1 MRQKRKHLRRDP
13 NALVASASIM
23 TGPLRTSDKMGTEE
37 WQAKAWDYYDEIGEL
52 RFGVNWLANAL
63 SRVNLVAAVPP
74 KSQGDEP
81 VAVDLDAQPELVRQV
96 QLVTEIAGGSAGQG
110 QLLAGSAKHLTVPGL
125 GFILATA
132 DDQTDTFASWRAL
145 SNDEVRKRGGDIL
158 EVAHSETGEWTELAE
173 ADLLIKVWRAHPR
186 KSWTPDS
193 PVRAVLDSLNEI
205 SLLTKRIAADAR
217 SRLAGNGLLVIPEEA
232 EFPPGQ
238 IVTQANGT
246 TTEQP
251 DEFIAT
257 FVQVAQIAIADQDSP
272 AAKVPLVIRMPGEF
286 VKDVQHLTFWSDFDS
301 SLDTLR
307 QAAVKRLALG
317 LDMPPEVLL
326 GLGDSNHWSAWQIA
340 EEAITLHIE
349 PLAETIC
356 HALTIGFLRP
366 ALEAEG
372 LDPDSVIVW
381 YDTTDLTTRPD
392 HSTAA
397 AEAHARRKISDAAY
411 LREIGLDDADTP
423 EPDELRRR
431 ILIDLAMANPTIA
444 PALLMLAGVF
454 DSTDL
459 EATDAAAPTAPVAVP
474 AAPSTAPPPADGPPV
489 RDTTPPAVDNAP
501 PDEQAAVAAGL
512 LGAADGLVVRALERA
527 GARLRSAAGKST
539 AGGPSAVPCPD
550 PATLHTQIAATEF
563 ASLDHLL
570 AGAWDRVPVV
580 ADRWGVDAE
589 SLTACLDGYARALL
603 AAGHAHDYDRL
614 AVALGVPDEAADRR
628 LLASSHA

>member
-1 MRQKRKHLRRDP
+1 MRQKRVHLRRDP
-13 NALVASASIM
+13 NSLVASASIM
-23 TGPLRTSDKMGTEE
+23 TGPRRTSDKMDTQE
-37 WQAKAWDYYDEIGEL
+37 WQAAAWDYYDQIGEL

-63 SRVNLVAAVPP
+63 SRVNLVAAIPP
-74 KSQGDEP
+74 NSQGDEP
-81 VAVDLDAQPELVRQV
+81 SPVDLAVSPGLARQV

-125 GFILATA
+125 GYILATA
-132 DDQTDTFASWRAL
+132 DETTDTFASWRAL
-145 SNDEVRKRGGDIL
+145 SNDEVHKRGGDVI
-158 EVAHSETGEWTELAE
+158 EVANPETGEFAELAE

-186 KSWTPDS
+186 RSWMPDS

-238 IVTQANGT
+238 VVVNANGT

-257 FVQVAQIAIADQDSP
+257 FVQVAQVAIADQDSP

-286 VKDVQHLTFWSDFDS
+286 VKDVQHLTFWSDFDAA
-301 SLDTLR
+301 LDTLR

-326 GLGDSNHWSAWQIA
+326 GMGDSNHWSAWQIA

-356 HALTIGFLRP
+356 HALTVGFLRP
-366 ALEAEG
+366 ALEDEG

-392 HSTAA
+392 RTAA
-397 AEAHARRKISDAAY
+397 ASEAHSRRKISDAAY
-411 LREIGLDDADTP
+411 LREIGLDDADSP
-423 EPDELRRR
+423 EPTELRTR
-431 ILIDLAMANPTIA
+431 ILVDLAMTNPTIA
-444 PALLMLAGVF
+444 PALLMLAGIF
-454 DSTDL
+454 TDADL
-459 EATDAAAPTAPVAVP
+459 EATDTGVGAP
-474 AAPSTAPPPADGPPV
+474 AAPAAMPAPTPPADGPPA
-489 RDTTPPAVDNAP
+489 RDTTPPAEDTAP
-501 PDEQAAVAAGL
+501 PDGQAAAAAGL

-539 AGGPSAVPCPD
+539 AGGAAAISCPD

-570 AGAWDRVPVV
+570 NGAWDRLPVV
-580 ADRWGVDAE
+580 AERWGVDVE

-603 AAGHAHDYDRL
+603 ASGHAHDYDRL
-614 AVALGVPDEAADRR
+614 AVALGVPDEVADRR
-628 LLASSHA
+628 LIATH